1 MPFLSSRNFPT
12 WISQWHLRKSF
23 WVHDLIYVK
32 HTLLIINTLN
42 RDYGKTSL
50 HVAAVL
56 SHSQPHT
63 STKSG
68 KTPLHEAAEKQSIC
82 KEVFFY
88 SFMKWSLRKYCHIR
102 LLTVLISTS
111 VNTYFVDSNNFVFG
125 PGLEISSF
133 SSMFQNLQ
141 IIINF
146 SRENWIYNC
155 YVFISQLSY
164 SY

>member
-1 MPFLSSRNFPT
+1 MPLWAVLVT
-12 WISQWHLRKSF
+12 LKLIISDKLVCSGA
-23 WVHDLIYVK
+23 LILNVAPC
-32 HTLLIINTLN
+32 INTLN

-56 SHSQPHT
+56 IHSQPHT

-68 KTPLHEAAEKQSIC
+68 KTLLHEAAEKQSIC

-88 SFMKWSLRKYCHIR
+88 SFMKWSRRKDCRIR

-133 SSMFQNLQ
+133 SSMFQNIQ
-141 IIINF
+141 IIIKF
-146 SRENWIYNC
+146 SREN
-155 YVFISQLSY
+155 
-164 SY
+164 